1 MAGSYSFVPRGPSP
15 AHNTARTQDLPTER
29 RLHKACTS
37 PRTRM
42 AVCAP
47 AHTCPRPV
55 ARHARACLAHLHT
68 RRHVHKHAR
77 SRLCTCTGPGEFGER
92 QVTRAHAEPRVT
104 GRGCGAEGPASGAAQ
119 DGAGATGRGG
129 DGRGGQGG
137 GRARAPSPGLPRQR
151 AALRPPPPQPRASR
165 RGPSR
170 RRPQGAGSGPP
181 GPAPVGGTGPAGQGA
196 KAPREAARNPGR
208 SPALPRPPPARP
220 RGRGSAGAELPRDLA
235 GRDAAAPARCRPSAL
250 IPGRGPEPEGL
261 QEHNP
266 RPHFTDA
273 TTEAREGLESAD
285 EGRDWEGSATW
296 RRPHR
301 GPRAGG
307 VRRDAQGDDASFL
320 PPRGSA
326 AGTSALLRDRRRQ
339 TPRSSPARRAGPRS
353 RAPPWRIPALL
364 RARPQPPGLRGS
376 RACPCP
382 QMQAQQV

>member
-1 MAGSYSFVPRGPSP
+1 MDTCRPLCSTPEPIRGACQGLSPATAPPALRGPHPQPGMRSAPARVCTHGHPLTQRCARGPGPLPPGRTALLHGQLQRGGRGQRGPQDRKSRLAGQMGIRAPPGPGSFFMAGSYSFVPRGPSP
-15 AHNTARTQDLPTER
+15 AHNTAQTQDLPTER

-37 PRTRM
+37 PRARM

-92 QVTRAHAEPRVT
+92 RVTRAHAEPRVT

-220 RGRGSAGAELPRDLA
+220 RGRGSAGAELPR
-235 GRDAAAPARCRPSAL
+235 
-250 IPGRGPEPEGL
+250 
-261 QEHNP
+261 
-266 RPHFTDA
+266 
-273 TTEAREGLESAD
+273 
-285 EGRDWEGSATW
+285 
-296 RRPHR
+296 
-301 GPRAGG
+301 GPRWPGC
-307 VRRDAQGDDASFL
+307 
-320 PPRGSA
+320 
-326 AGTSALLRDRRRQ
+326 
-339 TPRSSPARRAGPRS
+339 RSSGT
-353 RAPPWRIPALL
+353 
-364 RARPQPPGLRGS
+364 
-376 RACPCP
+376 
-382 QMQAQQV
+382 MQAQRVDPGTRA